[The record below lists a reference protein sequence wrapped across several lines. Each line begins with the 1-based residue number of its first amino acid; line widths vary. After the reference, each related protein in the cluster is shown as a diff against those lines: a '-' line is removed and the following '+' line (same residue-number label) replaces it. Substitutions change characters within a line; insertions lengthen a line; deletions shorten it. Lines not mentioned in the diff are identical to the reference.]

1 MTETQLLDD
10 VPEFLSIESMFK
22 AIPAE
27 ESGKRFIYFE
37 ASNEKVDQQN
47 ERVMAKALEESAD
60 HYKKFGNVDIDHY
73 SLIGKPNPRTG
84 YVGIPNA
91 ELYEIGRP
99 TEVRIEARRTFVKA
113 QLYSGDTDLAKNA
126 NMVWDSMTSLNP
138 PARWYPSVGGA
149 VLAKSVQIDPE
160 TKNKIAVVEKV
171 RWTNVA
177 LSRTPVNQNLPTAQV
192 VPFGALAKCWGPAGL
207 MLSKALEAGTSTNV
221 ATLTGGA
228 ALGTQSLDMGRRI
241 KNYEEFRDELIKADK
256 AGRID
261 PNAGLEGVISYSS
274 RHFGLPLDEA
284 SEYTARFVRDLQ
296 HGLKQR
302 SKS

>member
-1 MTETQLLDD
+1 MNETQLLDE
-10 VPEFLSIESMFK
+10 VPDFLCIESMFK

-27 ESGKRFIYFE
+27 ESGQRFIYFE

-99 TEVRIEARRTFVKA
+99 VQVRIEARRTFVKA

-126 NMVWDSMTSLNP
+126 NMVWDSMTNLNP

-149 VLAKSVQIDPE
+149 VLAKSVQIDPD

-177 LSRTPVNQNLPTAQV
+177 LSRTPVNQNLPTAQT

-228 ALGTQSLDMGRRI
+228 ALSMQSLDAGRRI
-241 KNYEEFRDELIKADK
+241 KNYEEFRDALIKADK
-256 AGRID
+256 EGRID
-261 PNAGLEGVISYSS
+261 PQSGLEGVISYSS
-274 RHFGLPLDEA
+274 QHFGLPLDEA